1 MNSRK
6 ITARSRCFYGLLNCY
21 SSRGMLC
28 RVICFGL
35 LVITLVL
42 TSWQTSWSQNAAQ
55 PAAQTEDATESDDSN
70 SADSP
75 IRKAQ
80 TEIYLL
86 RDKDGNLV
94 KVATNLTL
102 EEYLRLYGERNNLA
116 QPDAPPAFAFD
127 QVNYQGQIKGRHAE
141 LDITIRGRVVGALSL
156 IHICRCRR
164 RG

>member
-1 MNSRK
+1 M
-6 ITARSRCFYGLLNCY
+6 
-21 SSRGMLC
+21 C
-28 RVICFGL
+28 RVICRGL
-35 LVITLVL
+35 LVMVL
-42 TSWQTSWSQNAAQ
+42 ILMSWQTTWSQDST
-55 PAAQTEDATESDDSN
+55 PPEAQTEDTTESDDNS

-75 IRKAQ
+75 IRQAQ

-127 QVNYQGQIKGRHAE
+127 QINYQGQIKGRHAE
-141 LDITIRGRVVGALSL
+141 WQVTIKGRVVGASTDGWIRVPIGLKRCVLSDVV
-156 IHICRCRR
+156 
-164 RG
+164 

>member
-1 MNSRK
+1 M
-6 ITARSRCFYGLLNCY
+6 
-21 SSRGMLC
+21 
-28 RVICFGL
+28 
-35 LVITLVL
+35 TLVL
-42 TSWQTSWSQNAAQ
+42 TSWQTSWSQNTVRPVA
-55 PAAQTEDATESDDSN
+55 PTDDTTESDDSE
-70 SADSP
+70 STDSP

-127 QVNYQGQIKGRHAE
+127 QITYQGQIKGRHAE
-141 LDITIRGRVVGALSL
+141 L
-156 IHICRCRR
+156 
-164 RG
+164 